1 MENKVEELNYDEL
14 IIKLLL
20 DTVNNDI
27 KNLSTVDL
35 IKKYY
40 FINGI
45 EQYYNNK
52 ITLKHDDELESCLN
66 DYLNG
71 SNIICND
78 NSFVNKMVKV
88 KTVAKPIKKPKKG
101 IKVIEKDENGNVKE
115 YTSMKTCL
123 WSKFKSYH
131 YKCYKDQ
138 FGDKAERKE
147 FNKLC
152 AKYWNDLNDIEKLNY
167 IKNKIEINWV
177 EVAAL

>member
-1 MENKVEELNYDEL
+1 MSNSFGKEEFIYKSYGDFLNIKTGYFSPKYNGKYEPLLNPENDFFAVKEYL
-14 IIKLLL
+14 KS
-20 DTVNNDI
+20 NNI
-27 KNLSTVDL
+27 L
-35 IKKYY
+35 
-40 FINGI
+40 
-45 EQYYNNK
+45 
-52 ITLKHDDELESCLN
+52 
-66 DYLNG
+66 
-71 SNIICND
+71 CND
-78 NSFVNKMVKV
+78 DSFVNKTVKV
-88 KTVAKPIKKPKKG
+88 KKLNAKTNRTPKKP
-101 IKVIEKDENGNVKE
+101 IKVIEKDEKGNIKK
-115 YTSMKTCL
+115 YTSLKTCL